1 MSAEI
6 ASYPPKPGHLIWY
19 DVHTRY
25 GSYTATC
32 LCGWQKHHP
41 RHGRHLGQAIPPTH
55 RHASHRAQDPVAP
68 PIGDLMGRHTDYTAD
83 WPVPARWPAD
93 CPECHQ
99 PWQPGDAIVR
109 DGGRWVHHQ
118 CPDREDT

>member
-1 MSAEI
+1 
-6 ASYPPKPGHLIWY
+6 
-19 DVHTRY
+19 
-25 GSYTATC
+25 
-32 LCGWQKHHP
+32 
-41 RHGRHLGQAIPPTH
+41 
-55 RHASHRAQDPVAP
+55 
-68 PIGDLMGRHTDYTAD
+68 MGRKPDYTED
-83 WPVPARWPAD
+83 WPIPARWPAD

>member
-25 GSYTATC
+25 R
-32 LCGWQKHHP
+32 LE
-41 RHGRHLGQAIPPTH
+41 
-55 RHASHRAQDPVAP
+55 PV
-68 PIGDLMGRHTDYTAD
+68 MGRHTDYTAD

>member
-1 MSAEI
+1 MTARPYWKA
-6 ASYPPKPGHLIWY
+6 ASVGSRRPSPGRSCTLTVVTSY
-19 DVHTRY
+19 DD
-25 GSYTATC
+25 GS
-32 LCGWQKHHP
+32 
-41 RHGRHLGQAIPPTH
+41 
-55 RHASHRAQDPVAP
+55 DPETP

-118 CPDREDT
+118 CPPREDDGS